1 MKQIS
6 NITTKPKTKI
16 LFPEILNY
24 LVRKRFSVREQK
36 HLRVTIFIEKVILL
50 NNSTKTIGTVE
61 SVKSQEKKLSL
72 TSSKNRFVLKFYKTL
87 TLFFSFF
94 KKVPDLRGV

>member
-24 LVRKRFSVREQK
+24 LVGKRFLVREQK
-36 HLRVTIFIEKVILL
+36 HLWVNIFIEKVILL